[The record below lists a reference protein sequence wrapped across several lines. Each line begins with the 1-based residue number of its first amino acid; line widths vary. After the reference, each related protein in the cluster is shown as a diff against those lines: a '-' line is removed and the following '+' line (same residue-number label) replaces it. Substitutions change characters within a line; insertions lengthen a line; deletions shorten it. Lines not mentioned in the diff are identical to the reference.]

1 MTGTISEF
9 GNDLEKSATKAAD
22 EAVDLAKQATGDKS
36 FIDRARQVIEEAV
49 DVTTDAIQKNPV
61 AAAAIVG
68 GVAATVAGAAYGVS
82 KLREGAATTDKK

>member
-1 MTGTISEF
+1 MTGTISDI
-9 GNDLEKSATKAAD
+9 GNDFENSASNAAG
-22 EAVDLAKQATGDKS
+22 EAADLAKQAGGDKS
-36 FIDRARQVIEEAV
+36 FIDRARLAIEEAV

-82 KLREGAATTDKK
+82 KLRESAATTDKK